1 MIPFFK
7 SLLWDTSAANQA
19 WRSMFNCIGA
29 ILISGGAPALV
40 PYKEYGVLCF
50 ALAGVI
56 AVGEKNETTKKED

>member
-1 MIPFFK
+1 
-7 SLLWDTSAANQA
+7 
-19 WRSMFNCIGA
+19 MFNCIGA